1 LLAAACGDDGASGDE
16 DAASQAGTGGD
27 TTASDSEGDASG
39 GEAGG
44 GGRLVVGN
52 TDEPALGF
60 YPATS
65 AVAAG
70 GNTIAMAIFDTLTV
84 VDAEGNFVPYL
95 ADSIEPN
102 DDNTVWTI
110 VVRDGILFSDGTPL
124 DAAALEDNFARLDE
138 AGRPIEAGFST
149 EVVDEMTIE
158 VTFPAPYGPF
168 PAAMSS
174 PYAWIASPTAMAE
187 MTEEE
192 FDENPVGTGPYV
204 ISEWVRDDHLTVTR
218 NPSYWRA
225 GEGLPYY
232 DEIEFRPIIEDAARL
247 AALEAGDVDVIAVG
261 ASDVANVLERTDE
274 FNVFQT
280 NQGVEAIVY
289 NNSLPLFSDLRVREA
304 LSRALD
310 VDAMIEGAWDGIG
323 TRATGPMPGDNP
335 FASEVDY
342 PTYDP
347 AAAQSLLDEY
357 EAETGTEVA
366 FTLSFGQG
374 TVAQEVAQLAQQYWA
389 DIGVEVTLEGPI
401 PASDFPGI
409 MSQHE
414 YEVSVYGVPGF
425 VDPDVWLYVEF
436 RSDAFLNLGAI
447 DVPEID
453 AALDVAH
460 GSSDFDERKAAYGEI
475 QQALAEGMQ
484 WLFLRD
490 AVAVVAARKG
500 IAGAD
505 EFPMLDGSA
514 GWTKEGQ
521 FFLPF
526 AAEALRPE

>member
-1 LLAAACGDDGASGDE
+1 MLAAACGSDDDSSADGDGDGSAAADSGSTDDGEESSAPSGE
-16 DAASQAGTGGD
+16 
-27 TTASDSEGDASG
+27 
-39 GEAGG
+39 G

-60 YPATS
+60 YPPTA
-65 AVAAG
+65 AVAGG
-70 GNTIAMAIFDTLTV
+70 GNTVAMAIFDTLTV
-84 VDAEGNFVPYL
+84 VDGEGNFVPYL
-95 ADSIEPN
+95 AESIEPN

-110 VVRDGILFSDGTPL
+110 VVREGIEFSDSTPL
-124 DAAALEDNFARLDE
+124 DAAAIEDNFTRMND
-138 AGRPIEAGFST
+138 AGRPIEPGFTT
-149 EVVDEMTIE
+149 EVVDEMTID

-218 NPSYWRA
+218 NPNYWRA

-232 DEIEFRPIIEDAARL
+232 DEIEFRPIIEDSARL

-261 ASDVANVLERTDE
+261 ASDVADVLERSDE

-280 NQGVEAIVY
+280 NQAVDAIVY
-289 NNSLPLFSDLRVREA
+289 NNSLPLFSDQRVREG
-304 LSRALD
+304 LSLALD
-310 VDAMIEGAWDGIG
+310 VEAMIEGAWDGVG
-323 TRATGPMPGDNP
+323 VRATSPMPNDNP
-335 FASEVDY
+335 FAGDFDY
-342 PTYDP
+342 PSYDP
-347 AAAQSLLDEY
+347 EAGQALIDEY
-357 EAETGTEVA
+357 EAETGEEVA

-374 TVAQEVAQLAQQYWA
+374 TVSQEVAQLAQQYWS
-389 DIGVEVTLEGPI
+389 DIGVEVELEGPI

-409 MSQHE
+409 MAEHQ

-436 RSDAFLNLGAI
+436 RSDAFLNIGAI
-447 DVPEID
+447 DIPEVD
-453 AALDVAH
+453 AALDIGH
-460 GSSDFDERKAAYGEI
+460 GSSDVDERKEAYADV
-475 QQALAEGMQ
+475 QAALAEGFQ
-484 WLFLRD
+484 WYFLRD
-490 AVAVVAARKG
+490 AVSVVSSRKG
-500 IAGAD
+500 IVGID
-505 EFPMLDGSA
+505 EFPMLDGSV
-514 GWTKEGQ
+514 GLTKEGQ
-521 FFLPF
+521 FYLPF